1 MKLRVARHTS
11 QLPEIV
17 SFYKNIIGLQELASF
32 NDHEGYNGVFLG
44 LAGLGWHLEFT
55 TSESV
60 PERTSDEDDFL
71 VFYVDTKADQD
82 AIRNKCIEA
91 GVPILTVKNPYWNK
105 DRLVI
110 SDPDEIKLIIA
121 ISR

>member
-71 VFYVDTKADQD
+71 VFYVDTKAEQN

-91 GVPILTVKNPYWNK
+91 GVPILTAKNPYWNK
-105 DRLVI
+105 DGLVI